1 MRDTNRKVV
10 VTTWASFGLALLML
24 GAAFAF
30 DDFTDASTADS
41 TKWLFTIGFLAVT
54 ATSLW
59 ATTRD
64 TASPAPLRFAVGV
77 LGSIPYILL
86 VGGFWIDSP
95 QVMRTVLIVGAAA
108 LAVSGGSLVRGH
120 RQEGSQLYDDP
131 CAAEARQVGNQ
142 PW

>member
-10 VTTWASFGLALLML
+10 VTIWASFGLALLML

-30 DDFTDASTADS
+30 DDFSDTSAADS
-41 TKWLFTIGFLAVT
+41 TKWLFTIGFFPVT
-54 ATSLW
+54 AASLW

-64 TASPAPLRFAVGV
+64 TASPAPLRFAVGI
-77 LGSIPYILL
+77 LGSIPYVLL

-95 QVMRTVLIVGAAA
+95 QVMRTILIVGAAV
-108 LAVSGGSLVRGH
+108 LAATGASLVRYR
-120 RQEGSQLYDDP
+120 RQEGSRLRDDP
-131 CAAEARQVGNQ
+131 SVADARQVGSQ